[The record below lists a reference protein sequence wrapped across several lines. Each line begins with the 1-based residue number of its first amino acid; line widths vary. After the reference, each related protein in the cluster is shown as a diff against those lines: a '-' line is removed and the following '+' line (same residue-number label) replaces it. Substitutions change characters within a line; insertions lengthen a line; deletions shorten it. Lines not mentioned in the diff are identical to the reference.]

1 MSSAFLVT
9 LVKNHAAYM
18 HCPSADLQA
27 NCGKSYWKKHYQ
39 CRSCSH
45 LYSRTET
52 AFSYILLGC
61 LHSCFYNRTALSSA
75 VSHLAV
81 ALQKTSLSAP
91 TYRDQVVKPAAP
103 LAWGKSQPLC
113 LWHSE
118 SPSLLEK
125 EVKKKANTKPCTY
138 HSFKVFYLPFVL

>member
-1 MSSAFLVT
+1 MFANNNHLVIYHQAT
-9 LVKNHAAYM
+9 LVLQVFVNLY
-18 HCPSADLQA
+18 SAMQLLLVVVLNLLSEICHLLSSSRWSRTTLLTCTVPQRIYRQTVA
-27 NCGKSYWKKHYQ
+27 NPTEKKHYQ

-103 LAWGKSQPLC
+103 LA
-113 LWHSE
+113 
-118 SPSLLEK
+118 
-125 EVKKKANTKPCTY
+125 
-138 HSFKVFYLPFVL
+138 